1 MSSLVSKMNL
11 ARWIALMSILA
22 AAGLG
27 VFGWKLHQRRTE
39 LEGALVV
46 DVPKRAQDVQ
56 VLARRYSR
64 LYKEF
69 EREGLKAQD
78 NPEQYIR
85 SLASHP
91 QVGLGSVNVTSK
103 TDTRAKGV
111 ADLKFTISPLES
123 KAAHGRDRISNYMWK
138 LEAES
143 RRVRVT
149 SISLDQKGKFE
160 PWETADDQWEWEI
173 EVTSRQKREDS

>member
-1 MSSLVSKMNL
+1 MKQFFANMNL
-11 ARWIALMSILA
+11 ARWIVLLSLVA
-22 AAGLG
+22 AVSLG
-27 VFGWKLHQRRTE
+27 VFGWKLHQRRIE
-39 LEGALVV
+39 LEGALEAS
-46 DVPKRAQDVQ
+46 VPKRAQDVQ
-56 VLARRYSR
+56 VLARRCSR
-64 LYKEF
+64 LNKEF

-160 PWETADDQWEWEI
+160 PWETGDDQWEWEI